1 MKQRSTRR
9 TFLRT
14 AASAAAVGATGT
26 GVAAAAGGYDYLDP
40 VFTTADLSVR
50 EGPGTSYA
58 RTAVADERTGGRVYE
73 GPESADGYDWWK
85 VNFSGD
91 SDDGPVTGWVAEDWL
106 TAADFACPM
115 TGTVTDTY
123 WACRPLGGCSRY
135 HRAVDI
141 AGGGGTPVVA
151 AAGGTVEHRS
161 DDGGYGNWLLI
172 YHGDGWKTGYG
183 HLSSFAVAD
192 GATVERGDTVAYEG
206 ATGSGSGPHLDFQVW
221 NPNWSKERSY
231 YDDGESVVAGTGV
244 PRDFV

>member
-9 TFLRT
+9 TFLQA
-14 AASAAAVGATGT
+14 AASAGVVGGTAAGAATAATG
-26 GVAAAAGGYDYLDP
+26 YDSLDP

-50 EGPGTSYA
+50 GGPGTGYA
-58 RTAVADERTGGRVYE
+58 RTTVVDERTGGQVCE

-85 VNFSGD
+85 VDFSGD
-91 SDDGPVTGWVAEDWL
+91 NDDGPVTGWVAGNWL
-106 TAADFACPM
+106 AAADFACPM

-141 AGGGGTPVVA
+141 AGGGGTPVAA
-151 AAGGTVEHRS
+151 AAGGTAEHRS
-161 DDGGYGNWLLI
+161 DDGGYGNWLLL

-231 YDDGESVVAGTGV
+231 YDDGESVVEGTGV
-244 PRDFV
+244 PREFF